1 MKKLLVLLSFIL
13 MIVGCNNL
21 LSVKGN
27 NTNTFNE
34 NKQIGELK

>member
-21 LSVKGN
+21 LSVGDN